1 VAPLAPLAPALAGA
15 IALTYPTASASSSV
29 VYVFNPELG
38 TYERENQV
46 LGPIIGER
54 ADTIGRHRF
63 NVAVSYSYVHLTSID
78 GEDLGRLENR
88 ATVNGRVIALPV
100 PGGIVLHD
108 GRLTN
113 FLPVRVVADIDAQAH
128 IVTPQI
134 TYGLTPHLDVNL
146 AVPLVRSTLRVG
158 ALIQVPDPRLLPEF
172 ALPRDSRLNQ
182 TVDRAVSDDAEGIGD
197 VLLRAKYVL
206 LRDWL
211 VDMAAGV
218 GLALPRGRVEELR
231 GTGHT
236 RVQPTFIVS
245 RMLANRLQ
253 PLLNAGLDI
262 NADTVARSSVR
273 WAAGALATIS
283 GPLGGTLVF
292 LGRHELSEQSEKLRL
307 PFFFQVKRNDVID
320 AAVGVRYQLGDH
332 GVVAV
337 NALVP
342 LNESGLRAEV
352 IPTFEMEYV
361 F

>member
-1 VAPLAPLAPALAGA
+1 MHTRLGAPRLRASFSASTDGWQAEASPTVGPVSVTKRFGRARLLTWVGSAAALLSSASEPRLQAADLSDLFRTRFLRGLEPPLEPLAPALADS

-29 VYVFNPELG
+29 IYVFNPELG
-38 TYERENQV
+38 TYERENPV

-54 ADTIGRHRF
+54 ADTIGRRQF

-88 ATVNGRVIALPV
+88 AILKGRVIALPV
-100 PGGIVLHD
+100 PGDTVLRD

-113 FLPVRVVADIDAQAH
+113 FVPVRVVADIDAQAH

-134 TYGLTPHLDVNL
+134 TYGLTPDLDVNL
-146 AVPLVRSTLRVG
+146 AVPLLRSTLRVG

-206 LRDWL
+206 LRDWF

-218 GLALPRGRVEELR
+218 GLALPTGRVEELR

-245 RMLANRLQ
+245 RM
-253 PLLNAGLDI
+253 
-262 NADTVARSSVR
+262 
-273 WAAGALATIS
+273 
-283 GPLGGTLVF
+283 
-292 LGRHELSEQSEKLRL
+292 
-307 PFFFQVKRNDVID
+307 
-320 AAVGVRYQLGDH
+320 
-332 GVVAV
+332 
-337 NALVP
+337 
-342 LNESGLRAEV
+342 
-352 IPTFEMEYV
+352 
-361 F
+361 